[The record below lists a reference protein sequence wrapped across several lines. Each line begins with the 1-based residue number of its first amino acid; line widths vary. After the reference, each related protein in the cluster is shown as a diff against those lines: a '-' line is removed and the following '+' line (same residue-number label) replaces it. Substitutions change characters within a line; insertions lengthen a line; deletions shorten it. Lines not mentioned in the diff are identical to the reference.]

1 MTIALANGIPGDSRS
16 RGLAPLCVGAATYLL
31 LLLLGADSLLHDP
44 DTLWQIKVGQWIL
57 DHGTVPYADI
67 YSFTRQGE
75 VWLSTSWLSQ
85 VLFAATYAHWGWTGP
100 VILTSI
106 AIASSSAILFAL
118 LERQLSRAHAL
129 LFCLLALVLAAP
141 HLLARPHVLAMP
153 VMVAWSGALM
163 AAADRGRTPSLLL
176 LPLMVLWANFHGGFV
191 LGLALI
197 GPIGLE
203 ALESAAAER
212 RLALAL
218 RWAVF
223 GVAALAASC
232 LTPYGWHSLEASAR
246 ILDLGESFRYIA
258 EWRSADFSRF
268 SPFAAALLGLV
279 GLAYHRGL
287 TLSAPRILLI
297 LLAVWMALSHV
308 RSIET
313 FGILVPLVLAKPLAG
328 RREPASPAP
337 AGEGRTARSP
347 FTALAAAAML
357 IAACV
362 ATSVHAARQA
372 FTFSTVQTPVAAVDL
387 LIARKAE
394 RVFNSYGFGGYLI
407 ARGVK
412 PFVDGRSE
420 LYGEKFLTDF
430 FAAEDAR
437 DVKGLL
443 RMLDDYRIDAT
454 LLTPDAPAAQL
465 LDHLPGWRRLYADRI
480 AVIHVR
486 SAGPFNAATASG
498 DAEVNAR

>member
-1 MTIALANGIPGDSRS
+1 MTITIANSISGDSRP

-31 LLLLGADSLLHDP
+31 LLLAVDSLLHDP

-57 DHGTVPYADI
+57 AHGTVPYTDV

-85 VLFAATYAHWGWTGP
+85 VLFATTYAQWGWTGP
-100 VILTSI
+100 VVLTSI
-106 AIASSSAILFAL
+106 AIASTTAILFAL
-118 LERQLSRAHAL
+118 LERHLSRTHAL
-129 LFCLLALVLAAP
+129 LFCLLAVVLAAP

-163 AAADRGRTPSLLL
+163 AAADRSKTPSLLL
-176 LPLMVLWANFHGGFV
+176 LPLMALWANLHGGFV

-203 ALESAAAER
+203 ALESAAPER

-218 RWAVF
+218 RWAIF
-223 GVAALAASC
+223 GLAALAASC
-232 LTPYGWHSLEASAR
+232 CTPYGWHSLEASAR
-246 ILDLGESFRYIA
+246 ILDLGESFRFIA
-258 EWRSADFSRF
+258 EWRSADFSHLG
-268 SPFAAALLGLV
+268 PFAAALLGLV
-279 GLAYHRGL
+279 GLAYYRGL
-287 TLSAPRILLI
+287 TLSASRILLI

-313 FGILVPLVLAKPLAG
+313 FGILVPLVLAKPLAE
-328 RREPASPAP
+328 RREPASSEPVDA
-337 AGEGRTARSP
+337 TRSGWSP
-347 FTALAAAAML
+347 LTALAAVAIL
-357 IAACV
+357 IVACV
-362 ATSVHAARQA
+362 STSVDAARHA
-372 FTFSTVQTPVAAVDL
+372 FTFSNAPVAAVDL

-407 ARGVK
+407 ARDVK

-430 FAAEDAR
+430 FAAEDAH

-454 LLTPDAPAAQL
+454 LLTSDAPAAQL
-465 LDHLPGWRRLYADRI
+465 LDHIPGWTRLYADKV

-486 SAGPFNAATASG
+486 SDAGQTNAATA
-498 DAEVNAR
+498 AEMSK